1 MRMSTKLV
9 LGIGALLIVIGVPAL
24 QVYPGPSERERIST
38 ALQESIRAS
47 KEGRPGG
54 VLEYLTDQFRIN
66 EESPGTRNQ
75 IAKLIRDSR
84 PEVTVDDPE
93 PEIFG
98 DQAKMVSTV
107 RVKASFLGQSLDRQF
122 DDVTL
127 VFKREPARRYLVF
140 PTHTWRLDQVFL
152 PEGAADVAG
161 MGF

>member
-1 MRMSTKLV
+1 MQRSTKLV
-9 LGIGALLIVIGVPAL
+9 AGIVALLVVVGVPAL
-24 QVYPGPSERERIST
+24 KVYPGPSERERIAV
-38 ALQESIRAS
+38 ALDESLRAS

-84 PEVTVDDPE
+84 PDVVVENRE

-98 DQAKMVSTV
+98 DQAKIVSDV
-107 RVKASFLGQSLDRQF
+107 EVKASFLGQSLNQRF
-122 DDVTL
+122 GNVTL
-127 VFKREPARRYLVF
+127 VFKREPTRKYLVF

-152 PEGAADVAG
+152 PEGQVDALRE
-161 MGF
+161 GF